1 MSRDYMGRLFPYSM
15 WSICLILWGSA
26 IHATSGQVHFVEV
39 SAEAGIDFHY
49 THGGTGQKYFIET
62 MGPGCAFLDYDSDGL
77 LDLYAVNGHDL
88 TPNADPEER
97 NALYRNRGNGT
108 FAEVGREAGVGD
120 RGYGMGVT
128 AADYDNDG
136 DVDLYLTNYGADAL
150 YRNEGDG
157 TFADVTVQAGLGNEL
172 WGTGCAF
179 FDYDNDGSLDLYV
192 ANYVEYTL
200 DAPRKDLTPYA
211 VGSFAGEEVAPD
223 IRAYPSPDNF
233 KGSPDALYHNEGD
246 GTFADVTVQA
256 GVFNSEGKGMGLVC
270 GDYDNDGDVDLF
282 VANDQTANFLYQ
294 NNGDGT
300 FADVALIAGV
310 GYSGD
315 GRMEAS
321 MGADFGDYDNDG
333 FLDLV
338 VPNFQRE
345 PTSLYRNEGD
355 GLFAYESTPSGIGRY
370 SLPYVGWSTTF
381 FDYDNDGFLDIFVA
395 NGHTLDNVILFDA
408 STSYPQRNQLFRNEG
423 QRRFVEISDASGAGL
438 SIVKVSRGA
447 AFGDYDNDG
456 DVDIF
461 VVNSVGR
468 ADLLRNDGG
477 NEHNWF
483 QVRVV
488 GVESNRDGVG
498 ARIEL
503 NAGGLRQIREIKSG
517 SGLYSQNDLHA
528 SFGLGKNESIEQLVV
543 RWPSGTVDRMS
554 QLAVNQRVV
563 IEEGRGWV
571 KADGWN
577 DSSHAP

>member
-1 MSRDYMGRLFPYSM
+1 MSRDYLGRLFPYSM
-15 WSICLILWGSA
+15 WSICLMFWGSA
-26 IHATSGQVHFVEV
+26 IHATGGQVHFVEV
-39 SAEAGIDFHY
+39 SVEAGIDFHY

-62 MGPGCAFLDYDSDGL
+62 MGPGCAFLDYDSDGF

-88 TPNADPEER
+88 TPDTDPEER

-108 FAEVGREAGVGD
+108 FAEVGREAGVRDG
-120 RGYGMGVT
+120 GYGMGVT

-136 DVDLYLTNYGADAL
+136 DVDIYLTNYGPNAL

-157 TFADVTVQAGLGNEL
+157 TFASVTDQTGLGNEL

-200 DAPRKDLTPYA
+200 DAPGKDLTPYA

-223 IRAYPSPDNF
+223 TRSYPSPDNF

-256 GVFNSEGKGMGLVC
+256 GVFNPDGKGMGLVC
-270 GDYDNDGDVDLF
+270 GDYDNDGDMDLF

-355 GLFAYESTPSGIGRY
+355 GLFAYESTPSSIGRY
-370 SLPYVGWSTTF
+370 SLPYVGWSTAF
-381 FDYDNDGFLDIFVA
+381 FDYDNDGLLDIFVA

-423 QRRFVEISDASGAGL
+423 QRRFAEVSDASGEGL

-447 AFGDYDNDG
+447 AF
-456 DVDIF
+456 
-461 VVNSVGR
+461 R
-468 ADLLRNDGG
+468 R
-477 NEHNWF
+477 
-483 QVRVV
+483 
-488 GVESNRDGVG
+488 
-498 ARIEL
+498 
-503 NAGGLRQIREIKSG
+503 LRQRRRCG
-517 SGLYSQNDLHA
+517 YLRGQ
-528 SFGLGKNESIEQLVV
+528 FGRPCRPAAERWGQPAQLV
-543 RWPSGTVDRMS
+543 PSPSSRCREQQGWCGGADRTQRGRFAPDQGDQERLWTV
-554 QLAVNQRVV
+554 QP
-563 IEEGRGWV
+563 
-571 KADGWN
+571 K
-577 DSSHAP
+577 

>member
-26 IHATSGQVHFVEV
+26 IHATGGQVHFVEV

-49 THGGTGQKYFIET
+49 THGGTGQKHFIET

-136 DVDLYLTNYGADAL
+136 DVDIYLTNYGPDAL

-157 TFADVTVQAGLGNEL
+157 TFADVTNQAGLGNEL

-256 GVFNSEGKGMGLVC
+256 GVFNAAGKGMGLVC

-370 SLPYVGWSTTF
+370 SLPYVGWSTAF

-423 QRRFVEISDASGAGL
+423 QRRFVEISHTSGEGL

-468 ADLLRNDGG
+468 ADLLRNDGS

-528 SFGLGKNESIEQLVV
+528 SFGLGKHESIEQLVV

-571 KADGWN
+571 KA
-577 DSSHAP
+577 SSRAP